1 MLEERFGQSMM
12 SSSEPS
18 DDIIETV
25 LHFFVRE
32 VQDPLKDRIR
42 SRLLLIEALVPRD
55 EKPGHHS

>member
-1 MLEERFGQSMM
+1 MM